1 MSISDRYC
9 YILILSMKKIFISY
23 SYTHRKDFEEFHNTL
38 KNFLELQYGS
48 AVYAFV
54 FDFNEKVTDK
64 ELMDQALARVGE
76 SDLLIVELSH
86 NSIGIGIEAGYAKAK
101 DIPILYLHRNGTEVK
116 QVMNGIADLVISYE
130 TVDDVIEQITHI
142 EVLNN

>member
-64 ELMDQALARVGE
+64 ELMD
-76 SDLLIVELSH
+76 
-86 NSIGIGIEAGYAKAK
+86 
-101 DIPILYLHRNGTEVK
+101 
-116 QVMNGIADLVISYE
+116 
-130 TVDDVIEQITHI
+130 
-142 EVLNN
+142 